1 MKKNMLFLVLSIAI
15 VATAIGLFFNFYS
28 GNINPTLIT
37 IISGGIGY
45 AVSKFYEDLKESKQ
59 RIYEQK
65 RIVYRTLLLPFIEA
79 LKNTKIK
86 GVSTKLSDKQIA
98 NAMDAAFDNILYGS
112 DEVIKLY
119 GLFRNNSSNST
130 ESNNQYITF
139 KLLAHL
145 LKAIRKDLGNRMTN
159 LTEVEILRMFINMN
173 KEEELEYQIEFN
185 KIKILDK

>member
-1 MKKNMLFLVLSIAI
+1 MLFLVLSIAI